1 MLLDAL
7 PMVLRRVLVY
17 SWGAVF
23 IALVFVAGPQA
34 MMELN
39 EELGWPR
46 WQSGAGRAVGGLLVA
61 LGAGLALYC
70 SGVFL
75 ILGRGTPVPI
85 DPPVQLVASG
95 VYRFS
100 RNPIYVA
107 YVAVLLGLFLIFG
120 SLALLAYAVLCAAVI
135 QVLIVAWEE
144 PVLRRRF
151 GEEYERYTRQ
161 VRRWI

>member
-17 SWGAVF
+17 SWGALL

-61 LGAGLALYC
+61 LGAGLRCTA
-70 SGVFL
+70 
-75 ILGRGTPVPI
+75 P
-85 DPPVQLVASG
+85 
-95 VYRFS
+95 
-100 RNPIYVA
+100 
-107 YVAVLLGLFLIFG
+107 G
-120 SLALLAYAVLCAAVI
+120 SS
-135 QVLIVAWEE
+135 
-144 PVLRRRF
+144 
-151 GEEYERYTRQ
+151 
-161 VRRWI
+161 